1 MKMDDT
7 SLREALRAESEDFR
21 KLEEMHSSLDE
32 KLVALSDR
40 PSPSTDDEIEEK
52 RLKKMKLRIKDEM
65 YRMIQQHKEEHKSAS

>member
-21 KLEEMHSSLDE
+21 KLEEMHGSLDE
-32 KLVALSDR
+32 ELVALSDS
-40 PSPSTDDEIEEK
+40 PEPSTEDEIEEK

-65 YRMIQQHKEEHKSAS
+65 YRMIQQYREEHKSAS

>member
-21 KLEEMHSSLDE
+21 KLEEMHGSLDE
-32 KLVALSDR
+32 KLVALSDSPN
-40 PSPSTDDEIEEK
+40 PSPDDEIEEK

-65 YRMIQQHKEEHKSAS
+65 YRMMQQYAEEQKNAS